1 MNKHLENLKDYF
13 ENTSQEEIDKD
24 YEEIEYLNDLGPN
37 VLEYADFVKNY
48 CVNKKY
54 LDIY

>member
-1 MNKHLENLKDYF
+1 MNKHLEYLKDYF